1 MTYPGFKRLD
11 TMSSGRAQGIFDGLP
26 IPADKAVSYL
36 FPICNFFSFVP
47 LVNFVYHWLFSFE

>member
-1 MTYPGFKRLD
+1 MIYPGFKRLD

-36 FPICNFFSFVP
+36 FPICNFFLICSFSEFRLP
-47 LVNFVYHWLFSFE
+47 LVVFF